1 MSFGPGRQEWFK
13 IPALLLLLCDLDKV
27 VPVGTSEPP
36 VLCVSSLIQPPV
48 MPPSWAKLLSL
59 AFQPLPGFSCHLL
72 FSLPSNSLLPFQL
85 GLLTGPRTPCFLAFL
100 PLLGV
105 FPSLGMPLA
114 FGYPEFPHL
123 SSSKPSLLWEAASDL
138 PSSVLDWPFPSQ
150 CSGPAVLFWPAW
162 SGGRKW
168 SPTCPFRAQ
177 NQGGRASLWVG
188 LGKT

>member
-48 MPPSWAKLLSL
+48 MPSLWAKLLSL
-59 AFQPLPGFSCHLL
+59 AFQPHPGFSCHLL

-100 PLLGV
+100 PLLGC
-105 FPSLGMPLA
+105 
-114 FGYPEFPHL
+114 FPHL
-123 SSSKPSLLWEAASDL
+123 ECPLPLVIRNFHIFLAQSPLSSGKL
-138 PSSVLDWPFPSQ
+138 PL
-150 CSGPAVLFWPAW
+150 
-162 SGGRKW
+162 
-168 SPTCPFRAQ
+168 TCPAQ
-177 NQGGRASLWVG
+177 S
-188 LGKT
+188 